1 METIREE
8 ANELVESM
16 QTSQFVISPVHD
28 NQREVTTT
36 LEKITTIVNQQTIK
50 GYKSGYDDGFQ
61 EGIIVGK
68 ATGFLNGM
76 SATLIAV
83 GLIMIIREKL

>member
-1 METIREE
+1 METIKEE
-8 ANELVESM
+8 TNELFESM
-16 QTSQFVISPVHD
+16 QTSQFVTPPI
-28 NQREVTTT
+28 REVVTT
-36 LEKITTIVNQQTIK
+36 LEKLTNVVNQQTIK